1 MIDKSDRNS
10 HTYLCDLLDV
20 VGLSFIVSSARIGD
34 TDVIPVRVYKSIEY
48 NYMNL
53 EELIV
58 SFPTDG
64 LVMIRFISGVP
75 AFIVQVPDDHLLLSP
90 EAYLEYMQRAGY
102 TITKNDL

>member
-1 MIDKSDRNS
+1 
-10 HTYLCDLLDV
+10 
-20 VGLSFIVSSARIGD
+20 
-34 TDVIPVRVYKSIEY
+34 
-48 NYMNL
+48 MNL